1 MLQKWWEQW
10 DLGTLVKCHGLQV
23 RKSTVRTWF
32 NGVIRETL
40 EGGAVSEEAVTVQQH
55 NCKQQK
61 YNSFRLYPRL
71 HSFPSDK
78 SDPELD
84 MQEARTVSGMVREFG
99 RSSV

>member
-1 MLQKWWEQW
+1 MPRTPGQ
-10 DLGTLVKCHGLQV
+10 
-23 RKSTVRTWF
+23 KSTVRTWF
-32 NGVIRETL
+32 NVVIRETL

-71 HSFPSDK
+71 HSFPSYK
-78 SDPELD
+78 SDTELD